1 MVGVGILAYSS
12 TWKTFIFFI
21 ICMMLAVGESYVVFI
36 VWRYIPSMVKLL
48 RFLFYHKSIVGP
60 ETVAQKLVGQR

>member
-1 MVGVGILAYSS
+1 
-12 TWKTFIFFI
+12 
-21 ICMMLAVGESYVVFI
+21 MMLAVGESYVVFI
-36 VWRYIPSMVKLL
+36 VWRYIPSMVKSL